1 MQPVTDLF
9 VLAIFVMMAVLLVR
23 SFRPPRDKD
32 QARELEDWLEERL
45 ARQADEFDKKL
56 RASQSALADQNY
68 AAIRGVKDAVDGMG
82 AQLTG
87 SQAAAIKSTPKEKP
101 IRVKT
106 SMEPSSVFP
115 AKLTTIAALRVI
127 LMTIL
132 LSRAKSSCLK
142 KPTRR
147 KRYPITIRPTKQPAR
162 VKIASI
168 LIPPAFSSA
177 LPRFGH
183 RSSSL

>member
-9 VLAIFVMMAVLLVR
+9 VLAIFVMMPVLLVR

-82 AQLTG
+82 AQLRKYRIHRTSPFYTSKLASGTTLPFGRG
-87 SQAAAIKSTPKEKP
+87 SFSICSPC
-101 IRVKT
+101 ICGCG
-106 SMEPSSVFP
+106 
-115 AKLTTIAALRVI
+115 
-127 LMTIL
+127 
-132 LSRAKSSCLK
+132 SRF
-142 KPTRR
+142 RR
-147 KRYPITIRPTKQPAR
+147 GSGQ
-162 VKIASI
+162 
-168 LIPPAFSSA
+168 
-177 LPRFGH
+177 
-183 RSSSL
+183 